1 MIIETSVLKNI
12 RVSVCRPQQSGDHC
26 SPATRAG
33 RPLLAHYS
41 PTARTGR
48 PPLAHSESRATTAYP
63 QRDPWSP
70 TMRAG
75 RPPLAHN
82 ESRATSCRPRWVGRP
97 PVAHDARRV
106 VSRHLRTG
114 LVSGP
119 AHFESADSNVVWA
132 YTLYAKSWPNMVYCI
147 NGGKNQVCRFLHM
160 FCTSFYHISSSTERT
175 CILKLLSI
183 DVIYIIMPKRKIIAE
198 VVWT

>member
-12 RVSVCRPQQSGDHC
+12 RVSVCRPQQSTTTARPQREPGDHC
-26 SPATRAG
+26 
-33 RPLLAHYS
+33 S

-63 QRDPWSP
+63 QRDPGDHRSP

-75 RPPLAHN
+75 RPP
-82 ESRATSCRPRWVGRP
+82 
-97 PVAHDARRV
+97 VAHDESGDHLSPTMYVGWSLVA
-106 VSRHLRTG
+106 HLRTG

-132 YTLYAKSWPNMVYCI
+132 YTLCAKLWPNISPPVS
-147 NGGKNQVCRFLHM
+147 VC
-160 FCTSFYHISSSTERT
+160 C
-175 CILKLLSI
+175 LSH
-183 DVIYIIMPKRKIIAE
+183 
-198 VVWT
+198 